1 MTPENEEPAPF
12 WGRWR
17 RIYGFVALLLLAEA
31 LLFWLLTRWAS

>member
-1 MTPENEEPAPF
+1 MSEPSELPPF

-17 RIYGFVALLLLAEA
+17 RIYLFVAAMLAFEV